1 MNDAFLRMIEP
12 CRFRKTSVEKDSTD
26 GRNPFESDLSRVTL
40 SSHFRRLQDKA
51 QVFPLEQCDFVRTRL
66 THSIE
71 VACFARGLG
80 LGVEKYLLEN
90 GIINP
95 DVKGHIPTILEVAG
109 LIHDVGNP
117 PFGHFGEEVIRAYFS
132 RLESYANCE
141 CDFDDPN
148 INPNIVKAFKDL
160 NSQQKADFLN
170 FDGNVQ
176 GFRILRRLGLA
187 KDEYS
192 YNLTMPVLS
201 TIIKYPYSSIKGNKK
216 EGKYSQKKFGYFL
229 SEECDYNEIVEK
241 LSLKNNQRHPLT
253 YLLEA
258 ADDIAYSASDIEDGN
273 KLGIITLDHIKKTF
287 KDNGCE
293 EELQPFEQFEKD
305 NNIDLYVQQL
315 RISTQS
321 KLLIETTKT
330 FNQNFESILDGRFD
344 EDIIKASNAKQLRM
358 SFEALS
364 VYNFGDKTVLKRELL
379 GERVMNF
386 LLQTFYNALFSDN
399 LLKKD
404 NKPNKKSKE
413 YKIISLISDN
423 YMKTACSKNEF
434 LPEDNY
440 AKFMLI
446 TDFVSGMTDSYA
458 LNLYQELTG
467 VTM

>member
-1 MNDAFLRMIEP
+1 MNDVFLKMITP
-12 CRFRKTSVEKDSTD
+12 CRFRETSVTKHPTD

-80 LGVEKYLLEN
+80 LGVEKHLLEKE
-90 GIINP
+90 IINS
-95 DVKGHIPTILEVAG
+95 DVKGYIPTILEVAG

-117 PFGHFGEEVIRAYFS
+117 PFGHFGEEVIRTYFS
-132 RLESYANCE
+132 RLQSYANRE

-148 INPNIVKAFKDL
+148 INPNIVKAFKGL
-160 NSQQKADFLN
+160 TPQQKEDFLN

-187 KDEYS
+187 KDQYS

-201 TIIKYPYSSIKGNKK
+201 TIIKYPYSSIEGNKK

-229 SEECDYNEIVEK
+229 SEKHDYEEIVEK
-241 LSLKNNQRHPLT
+241 LGLKNNQRHPLT

-293 EELQPFEQFEKD
+293 EELQPFKQFEKD

-315 RISTQS
+315 RISAQS

-330 FNQNFESILDGRFD
+330 FNQNFEGILDGSFD
-344 EDIIKASNAKQLRM
+344 EDIIKASDAKQIRM

-364 VYNFGDKTVLKRELL
+364 IYNFGDKTVLKRELL

-399 LLKKD
+399 LFKD
-404 NKPNKKSKE
+404 NEPNKKSKE
-413 YKIISLISDN
+413 YKLLSLISDN
-423 YMKTACSKNEF
+423 YMKIAREGNVF

-440 AKFMLI
+440 IKFMLI
-446 TDFVSGMTDSYA
+446 TDFISGMTDSYA

>member
-1 MNDAFLRMIEP
+1 M
-12 CRFRKTSVEKDSTD
+12 
-26 GRNPFESDLSRVTL
+26 
-40 SSHFRRLQDKA
+40 
-51 QVFPLEQCDFVRTRL
+51 
-66 THSIE
+66 
-71 VACFARGLG
+71 
-80 LGVEKYLLEN
+80 
-90 GIINP
+90 
-95 DVKGHIPTILEVAG
+95 
-109 LIHDVGNP
+109 
-117 PFGHFGEEVIRAYFS
+117 
-132 RLESYANCE
+132 
-141 CDFDDPN
+141 
-148 INPNIVKAFKDL
+148 
-160 NSQQKADFLN
+160 
-170 FDGNVQ
+170 
-176 GFRILRRLGLA
+176 
-187 KDEYS
+187 
-192 YNLTMPVLS
+192 
-201 TIIKYPYSSIKGNKK
+201 
-216 EGKYSQKKFGYFL
+216 
-229 SEECDYNEIVEK
+229 
-241 LSLKNNQRHPLT
+241 
-253 YLLEA
+253 EA

-330 FNQNFESILDGRFD
+330 FNQNFESILDGHFD
-344 EDIIKASNAKQLRM
+344 KDIIKASNAKQLRM

-399 LLKKD
+399 LLNDD

-413 YKIISLISDN
+413 CKIISLISDN